1 MVYYEIQAA
10 YIGLGMMGYFSIK
23 CQPNN
28 IIMSASV
35 FLAICM
41 FCICVFMCEST
52 IRLTHSRKQVGG
64 HLNQTAIFN
73 FIF

>member
-28 IIMSASV
+28 IILSASV
-35 FLAICM
+35 FLASCM
-41 FCICVFMCEST
+41 FCICVCMCEST
-52 IRLTHSRKQVGG
+52 IRLTHSWKQMGG
-64 HLNQTAIFN
+64 HLNQHANSNI
-73 FIF
+73 